1 LADVESDELD
11 AIFAR
16 TYLGIDTGWGFATG
30 APTGLVKDAWNIR
43 LVPHYWLGAFFVL
56 AHLAAGARGVM
67 MAHGVSKAFADRF
80 MVGGAVVAG
89 ILATVIMLGMCG
101 MRVQFI

>member
-1 LADVESDELD
+1 MDSVF
-11 AIFAR
+11 IFAR

-30 APTGLVKDAWNIR
+30 APTGLVKDPWNIR
-43 LVPHYWLGAFFVL
+43 LVPHYWLGVFFVL
-56 AHLAAGARGVM
+56 AHLAAGARAVV
-67 MAHGVSKAFADRF
+67 MAHGVSKTFADRF

-89 ILATVIMLGMCG
+89 IVATVIMLGMCG